1 MTPTPFSL
9 LRELRTFGV
18 LLSRELMSY
27 FYSPIGYVVM
37 CFFLLAAGF
46 DFYSGISAVNQ
57 GPQEVTVLEI
67 AFNMIL
73 FWIPML
79 LIFPLIT
86 MRTYADEF
94 RMGTFE
100 ALTTAPVRDL
110 QVVLSKFFGAFF
122 FYCILWLP
130 SILYFVAFQY
140 ISGKPAAISN
150 EAYFSAYL
158 MLFLI
163 GMFYIAIGCLAS
175 ALTTEQIN
183 AAIIAFVIIFG
194 FFILGL
200 LAMIRNVTD
209 PAVIDLISYFS
220 AVNHMG
226 DFSRAIIDTRPI
238 VWYVSMTILV
248 LAINFQVFQYRKW
261 KA

>member
-1 MTPTPFSL
+1 MSSFFSNL
-9 LRELRTFGV
+9 VRDLRTFLV
-18 LLSRELMSY
+18 LLGRELMSY

-37 CFFLLAAGF
+37 CFFLLAAGHN
-46 DFYSGISAVNQ
+46 FYSGISIVNQ
-57 GPQEVTVLEI
+57 SPQEVTVIEI
-67 AFNMIL
+67 AFNTVL

-79 LIFPLIT
+79 LLFPLIT

-100 ALTTAPVRDL
+100 ALTTAPVRDW
-110 QVVLSKFFGAFF
+110 QVVLSKFFGALA

-130 SILYFVAFQY
+130 TILYFIAFRE
-140 ISGKPAAISN
+140 ITHKDAAVTSG
-150 EAYFSAYL
+150 AYFGAYL

-163 GMFYIAIGCLAS
+163 GMFYVAIGCLAS
-175 ALTTEQIN
+175 ALSTEQIN
-183 AAIIAFVIIFG
+183 AAIIAFVMTFG

-209 PAVIDLISYFS
+209 PDVINLISYFS

-238 VWYVSMTILV
+238 VWYLSMTVLV
-248 LAINFQVFQYRKW
+248 LFINFQVFQYRKW

>member
-1 MTPTPFSL
+1 
-9 LRELRTFGV
+9 
-18 LLSRELMSY
+18 
-27 FYSPIGYVVM
+27 
-37 CFFLLAAGF
+37 
-46 DFYSGISAVNQ
+46 VNQ

-110 QVVLSKFFGAFF
+110 QVVLSKFFGALF
-122 FYCILWLP
+122 FYCVLWLP
-130 SILYFVAFQY
+130 SILYFTAFQY
-140 ISGKPAAISN
+140 FSGRPAAISN
-150 EAYFSAYL
+150 EAYFGAYL
-158 MLFLI
+158 MLFLL
-163 GMFYIAIGCLAS
+163 GMFYISIGCLAS
-175 ALTTEQIN
+175 CLTTEQIN
-183 AAIIAFVIIFG
+183 AAIIAFVMIFG

-200 LAMIRNVTD
+200 VAMIRNVTD
-209 PAVIDLISYFS
+209 PDINSLITYFS

-248 LAINFQVFQYRKW
+248 LVINFQVFQYRKW